1 MAQWKGKLRLYD
13 QSTQA
18 VLQPSDP
25 TKPTYVLVCAS
36 DKSEY
41 RAWQYFKQH
50 PPSDPAVI
58 NGDLVQLGTVQ
69 AIAVPVC

>member
-1 MAQWKGKLRLYD
+1 MAQWSGTLRFYD
-13 QSTQA
+13 QNTQA

-25 TKPTYVLVCAS
+25 TRPAYVLVCAS
-36 DKSEY
+36 DRSQY

-50 PPSDPAVI
+50 QPSGPAVI
-58 NGDLVQLGTVQ
+58 NGDLIQLGSVQ